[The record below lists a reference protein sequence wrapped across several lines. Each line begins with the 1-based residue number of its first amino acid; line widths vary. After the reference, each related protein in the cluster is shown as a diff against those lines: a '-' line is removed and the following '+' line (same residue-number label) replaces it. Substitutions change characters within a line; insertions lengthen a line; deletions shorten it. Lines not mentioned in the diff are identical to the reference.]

1 MRKIAAERR
10 CRKEVAAAVVAATGT
25 EGGCERLRELARGE
39 NRRWVKNCGE
49 RWEGKSDE
57 FFLLAFCL
65 RAATGCPDD
74 YDYSRRVAGASAC
87 VKICCSVESFRGI
100 DKDWKSGDRE
110 AQEK

>member
-1 MRKIAAERR
+1 MPQGGGGGGGSGDGNGR
-10 CRKEVAAAVVAATGT
+10 
-25 EGGCERLRELARGE
+25 GCERLRELARGE
-39 NRRWVKNCGE
+39 NRRRVKNCGE